1 MLKQGPRFFRA
12 PGPVAGAGS
21 EALRF
26 ATSPAPAIEPG
37 ALRLMPFALTP
48 ERQAHGCSIW
58 MSPMETLA
66 DRVTLNAATR
76 AGACGGAMWQSEA
89 PLSPAAGLWLSGGLS
104 PAAGPCLIGEQTPLS
119 AKLIPTPI

>member
-37 ALRLMPFALTP
+37 ALRFKPFAPTAKS
-48 ERQAHGCSIW
+48 QTHGCPVG
-58 MSPMETLA
+58 MSPMKTTT
-66 DRVTLNAATR
+66 VQITLNAAAQ
-76 AGACGGAMWQSEA
+76 AGAWGGAMWQSEA
-89 PLSPAAGLWLSGGLS
+89 PLSPAPGLCLSGESS
-104 PAAGPCLIGEQTPLS
+104 PAPGVFPKARFNLSFNEQR
-119 AKLIPTPI
+119 

>member
-37 ALRLMPFALTP
+37 ALRFKPFALTAKS
-48 ERQAHGCSIW
+48 QTHGCPVG
-58 MSPMETLA
+58 MSPIETIA
-66 DRVTLNAATR
+66 VQITLNAA
-76 AGACGGAMWQSEA
+76 AQAEACGGAMWQSEA
-89 PLSPAAGLWLSGGLS
+89 PLSPAAGPCLSGES
-104 PAAGPCLIGEQTPLS
+104 S
-119 AKLIPTPI
+119 PTPGVCPKARFNLSFNEQR